1 MYVAVS
7 PSSPALQFFA
17 PYASIGGL
25 EMPAAVYL
33 LDLHR
38 SGEHVRN
45 YLSLVASV
53 LSSRDNIKVR
63 GCVSKLQGRGR
74 TRGEGM

>member
-1 MYVAVS
+1 
-7 PSSPALQFFA
+7 
-17 PYASIGGL
+17 
-25 EMPAAVYL
+25 MPAAVYL

-45 YLSLVASV
+45 YLSLVAPV

-74 TRGEGM
+74 TRGKGM